1 MKNGPSRSTQSE
13 RLFWL
18 SAGRSSKRFRP
29 RKRPLTAIVLFWYRS
44 GRRTRLSSDT
54 QPVSPVFSRG
64 GPDWKDQKKKPPTA
78 GTANSRPVEAGASL
92 VETGALLGGTGR
104 SPSGLAKAPIT

>member
-1 MKNGPSRSTQSE
+1 MKNGPSRSTQSDP
-13 RLFWL
+13 LFWL

-64 GPDWKDQKKKPPTA
+64 GSEWKDQKKKPPTSGINA
-78 GTANSRPVEAGASL
+78 EVGVLVRGRASL
-92 VETGALLGGTGR
+92 GTFAGG
-104 SPSGLAKAPIT
+104 